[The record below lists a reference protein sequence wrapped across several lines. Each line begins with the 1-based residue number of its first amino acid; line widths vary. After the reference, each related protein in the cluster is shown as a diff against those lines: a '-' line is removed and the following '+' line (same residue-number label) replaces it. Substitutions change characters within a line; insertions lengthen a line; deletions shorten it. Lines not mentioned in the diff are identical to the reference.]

1 MKRVLV
7 IVFAVLLIGII
18 GIGVFL
24 YNNINPIVK
33 SAVEKNGSAI
43 LGTDV
48 SVGSVDIS
56 LKSGLGTIRG
66 VKVKNPDSYDGDAF
80 ELGEITVDIAVAS
93 LNKDPIVIDAIRIA
107 APDVR
112 VILDEK
118 GKSNIAAIKDAAD
131 RYQASTA
138 KGPAGKEDGG
148 FEKRFRIVSFTFEEG
163 QVTADATALGR
174 GSIATGLP
182 PVRLADVGG
191 PNGGTPD
198 AIGKT
203 VSRAFLGAVMGAVGN
218 ELRARAL
225 EEGKDEAKKALE
237 KLMD

>member
-1 MKRVLV
+1 MKRALIVVVAILVLGV
-7 IVFAVLLIGII
+7 I

-33 SAVEKNGSAI
+33 NAIEKNGSAI

-56 LKSGLGTIRG
+56 LKNGRGTIRG
-66 VKVKNPDSYDGDAF
+66 VKVENPDGYDGDAF
-80 ELGEITVDIAVAS
+80 ELGEITVDIEVGS
-93 LNKDPIVIDAIRIA
+93 LNKDPIVIDRITIA
-107 APDVR
+107 VPDVR
-112 VILDEK
+112 VVLDEK
-118 GKSNIAAIKDAAD
+118 GRSNIAVIKDAAD
-131 RYQASTA
+131 RYQASSA
-138 KGPAGKEDGG
+138 KRPAGKQDGG
-148 FEKRFRIVSFTFEEG
+148 FEKRFRIETFSFEEG
-163 QVTADATALGR
+163 RVNADASALGR
-174 GSIATGLP
+174 ESIETALP

-191 PNGGTPD
+191 PSGDTPD
-198 AIGKT
+198 GIGKT

-237 KLMD
+237 KLLN

>member
-1 MKRVLV
+1 MKRVL
-7 IVFAVLLIGII
+7 IVVVAVLLIGII

-33 SAVEKNGSAI
+33 SAIEKNGAAI

-56 LKSGLGTIRG
+56 LKNGRGTIRG
-66 VKVKNPDSYDGDAF
+66 VKVKNPDGYDGDAF

-118 GKSNIAAIKDAAD
+118 GKSNIAVIKDAAD

-138 KGPAGKEDGG
+138 KKPEGKQDGG
-148 FEKRFRIVSFTFEEG
+148 FEKRFRIESFTFEEG
-163 QVTADATALGR
+163 RVAADATALDR
-174 GSIATGLP
+174 GSIEAAMP
-182 PVRLADVGG
+182 AVRLSDVGG
-191 PNGGTPD
+191 RNGDTPD
-198 AIGKT
+198 GIGKT
-203 VSRAFLGAVMGAVGN
+203 VSRAFLGAVMGAIGN
-218 ELRARAL
+218 ELKGRAL

-237 KLMD
+237 KLLD